1 MTDLPDNTRWQL
13 WIVAFGFFMQSL
25 DTTIVN
31 TALPSMAQ
39 SLGESP
45 LHMHMVIVS
54 YVLTVAVMLPA
65 SGWLADKVGV
75 RNIFFTAIV
84 LFTLGS
90 LFCALSGTLNELLL
104 ARALQGVGGA
114 MMVPVGRL
122 TVMKIVPREQYMAA
136 MTFVTLPGQVG
147 PLLGPALGGLLVEYA
162 SWHWIFLINIPVG
175 IIGAIA
181 TLMLMPNYTMQ
192 TRRFDL
198 SGFLLLARALQGVGG
213 AMMVPVGRLTV
224 MKIVPREQ
232 YMAAMTFVTLPGQVG
247 PLLGPA
253 LGGLLV
259 EYASWHWIFLI
270 NIPVGIIG
278 AIATLMLMPN
288 YTMQTRRF
296 DLSGFLLLA
305 IGMAVLTLALDGSKG
320 TGLSPL
326 AITGLVAV
334 GVVALVLY
342 LLHARNNNRALFSLK
357 LFRTRTFSLGLAG
370 SFAGRIGSGMLPFM
384 TPVFLQ
390 IGLGFSPFHAGLMM
404 IPMVLG
410 SMGMKRIVVQVVNRF
425 GYRRVL
431 VATTLGLS
439 LVTLLFM
446 TTALLG
452 WYYVLPFVLF
462 LQGMVNSTRFSSMN
476 TLTLKDLPDNL
487 ASSGNS
493 LLSMIMQLSMS
504 IGVTIAGLL
513 LGLFG
518 SQHVSVDS
526 GTTQTVFMYT
536 WLSMALII
544 ALPAFIFAR
553 VPNDTHQNVA
563 ISRRK
568 RSAQ

>member
-1 MTDLPDNTRWQL
+1 
-13 WIVAFGFFMQSL
+13 
-25 DTTIVN
+25 
-31 TALPSMAQ
+31 
-39 SLGESP
+39 
-45 LHMHMVIVS
+45 
-54 YVLTVAVMLPA
+54 
-65 SGWLADKVGV
+65 
-75 RNIFFTAIV
+75 
-84 LFTLGS
+84 
-90 LFCALSGTLNELLL
+90 
-104 ARALQGVGGA
+104 
-114 MMVPVGRL
+114 
-122 TVMKIVPREQYMAA
+122 
-136 MTFVTLPGQVG
+136 
-147 PLLGPALGGLLVEYA
+147 
-162 SWHWIFLINIPVG
+162 
-175 IIGAIA
+175 
-181 TLMLMPNYTMQ
+181 
-192 TRRFDL
+192 
-198 SGFLLLARALQGVGG
+198 
-213 AMMVPVGRLTV
+213 
-224 MKIVPREQ
+224 
-232 YMAAMTFVTLPGQVG
+232 
-247 PLLGPA
+247 
-253 LGGLLV
+253 
-259 EYASWHWIFLI
+259 
-270 NIPVGIIG
+270 
-278 AIATLMLMPN
+278 
-288 YTMQTRRF
+288 
-296 DLSGFLLLA
+296 
-305 IGMAVLTLALDGSKG
+305 MAVLTLALDGSKG

-326 AITGLVAV
+326 AIAGLVAV
-334 GVVALVLY
+334 GVVALMLY
-342 LLHARNNNRALFSLK
+342 LIHARNNARALFSLK

-446 TTALLG
+446 ATALLG

-476 TLTLKDLPDNL
+476 TLTLKDLPDKL

-526 GTTQTVFMYT
+526 GATQTVFMYT
-536 WLSMALII
+536 WLSMAFLI
-544 ALPAFIFAR
+544 ALPAFSFAR

-568 RSAQ
+568 RSTE

>member
-1 MTDLPDNTRWQL
+1 MTELPDSTRWQL

-31 TALPSMAQ
+31 TALPSMAA

-75 RNIFFTAIV
+75 RNIFFTAII

-90 LFCALSGTLNELLL
+90 LFCAVSSTLNELVM
-104 ARALQGVGGA
+104 ARVLQGVGGA

-136 MTFVTLPGQVG
+136 MTFVTLPGQIG
-147 PLLGPALGGLLVEYA
+147 PLLGPALGGILVEYA

-175 IIGAIA
+175 IVGAIA

-198 SGFLLLARALQGVGG
+198 SGFAMLAV
-213 AMMVPVGRLTV
+213 
-224 MKIVPREQ
+224 
-232 YMAAMTFVTLPGQVG
+232 
-247 PLLGPA
+247 
-253 LGGLLV
+253 
-259 EYASWHWIFLI
+259 
-270 NIPVGIIG
+270 
-278 AIATLMLMPN
+278 
-288 YTMQTRRF
+288 
-296 DLSGFLLLA
+296 
-305 IGMAVLTLALDGSKG
+305 GMAVLTLALDGSKG
-320 TGLSPL
+320 TGLSSITLAALVICGVL
-326 AITGLVAV
+326 AIA
-334 GVVALVLY
+334 LY
-342 LLHARNNNRALFSLK
+342 LKHAHRNPRALFSLN
-357 LFRTRTFSLGLAG
+357 LFRTSTFSLGLFG

-431 VATTLGLS
+431 ITTTLGLS
-439 LVTLLFM
+439 LVSLLLM

-452 WYYVLPFVLF
+452 WYYALPFVLF

-476 TLTLKDLPDNL
+476 TLTLKDLPDDL

-513 LGLFG
+513 LGMFG
-518 SQHVSVDS
+518 QQHIAIDS
-526 GTTQTVFMYT
+526 GSTHSVFMYT
-536 WLSMALII
+536 WLCIAFII
-544 ALPAFIFAR
+544 ALPAIIFAR
-553 VPNDTHQNVA
+553 VPNDTQTNAV

-568 RSAQ
+568 RST

>member
-1 MTDLPDNTRWQL
+1 MTDLPDSTRWQL

-104 ARALQGVGGA
+104 AV
-114 MMVPVGRL
+114 
-122 TVMKIVPREQYMAA
+122 
-136 MTFVTLPGQVG
+136 
-147 PLLGPALGGLLVEYA
+147 
-162 SWHWIFLINIPVG
+162 
-175 IIGAIA
+175 
-181 TLMLMPNYTMQ
+181 
-192 TRRFDL
+192 
-198 SGFLLLARALQGVGG
+198 
-213 AMMVPVGRLTV
+213 
-224 MKIVPREQ
+224 
-232 YMAAMTFVTLPGQVG
+232 
-247 PLLGPA
+247 
-253 LGGLLV
+253 
-259 EYASWHWIFLI
+259 
-270 NIPVGIIG
+270 
-278 AIATLMLMPN
+278 
-288 YTMQTRRF
+288 
-296 DLSGFLLLA
+296 
-305 IGMAVLTLALDGSKG
+305 GMAVLTLALDGSKG

-326 AITGLVAV
+326 AIAGLAAV

-342 LLHARNNNRALFSLK
+342 LLHARNNHRALFSLK

>member
-1 MTDLPDNTRWQL
+1 MTELPNSTRWQL

-31 TALPSMAQ
+31 TALPSMAT

-65 SGWLADKVGV
+65 SGWLADRVGV

-90 LFCALSGTLNELLL
+90 LFCAWSSTLNELVM
-104 ARALQGVGGA
+104 ARVLQGVGGA

-147 PLLGPALGGLLVEYA
+147 PLLGPALGGILVEYA
-162 SWHWIFLINIPVG
+162 SWHWIFLINLPVG
-175 IIGAIA
+175 IVGAIA

-198 SGFLLLARALQGVGG
+198 TGFFLLAL
-213 AMMVPVGRLTV
+213 
-224 MKIVPREQ
+224 
-232 YMAAMTFVTLPGQVG
+232 
-247 PLLGPA
+247 
-253 LGGLLV
+253 
-259 EYASWHWIFLI
+259 
-270 NIPVGIIG
+270 
-278 AIATLMLMPN
+278 
-288 YTMQTRRF
+288 
-296 DLSGFLLLA
+296 
-305 IGMAVLTLALDGSKG
+305 GMAVLTIALDGSKG
-320 TGLSPL
+320 MGISQFAL
-326 AITGLVAV
+326 G
-334 GVVALVLY
+334 ALVVCGIAAILFY
-342 LLHARNNNRALFSLK
+342 LKHAKNNPRALFSLN
-357 LFRTRTFSLGLAG
+357 LFNTRTFSLGLFG
-370 SFAGRIGSGMLPFM
+370 SFAGRVGSGMLPFM

-431 VATTLGLS
+431 VTTTLGLAV
-439 LVTLLFM
+439 VTLLFM

-452 WYYVLPFVLF
+452 WYYVLPLVL
-462 LQGMVNSTRFSSMN
+462 LVQGMINSTRFSSMN
-476 TLTLKDLPDNL
+476 TLTLKDLPDDL

-504 IGVTIAGLL
+504 IGVTVAGLL
-513 LGLFG
+513 LGMFG
-518 SQHVSVDS
+518 QQHIAVDS
-526 GTTQTVFMYT
+526 GATHSVFMYT
-536 WLSMALII
+536 WLCMAVII
-544 ALPAFIFAR
+544 ALPAAIFAR
-553 VPNDTHQNVA
+553 VPEGTHKNVVIA
-563 ISRRK
+563 RRK
-568 RSAQ
+568 RRTR